1 MLSRSTVSVVPLSAF
16 ADLEVVVVVDGA
28 TYVHQINQATKV
40 QDLQGACNFLLKLI
54 DEAKTSHG

>member
-1 MLSRSTVSVVPLSAF
+1 MSACPTCQSLT
-16 ADLEVVVVVDGA
+16 AQMPQRVVVVVDGT

-40 QDLQGACNFLLKLI
+40 QDLQGACNYLLKLI